1 MNLLDM
7 VTLTR
12 LMQRC
17 NGAPE
22 VVVALIDGPVM
33 SDHADLAGQ
42 NIRLLRHAGRE
53 GCGLAKSAAC
63 RHGTFVAGML
73 VGRRGSAALAISPG
87 CTLLSCPIFGESGP
101 NEPASA
107 TPEALAQAIVEC
119 VDAGARLVNL
129 SLALSPSSLNAQR
142 RLHDALDHA
151 ANRGALVIA
160 AAGNQGMVGSSVL
173 TGHNWVIPVAAC
185 NASGRPTDD
194 TNLGHS
200 IARRGLRAPGEGVP
214 GLGTDGSPRRV
225 SGTSLAAP
233 FVAGAA
239 ALLWSLFPA
248 ASAAQIRHALLDA
261 DRVRPRCLV
270 PPLLDAWAAFEAL
283 ERRLAIPQAA

>member
-7 VTLTR
+7 VSLTR

-17 NGAPE
+17 NGTPE
-22 VVVALIDGPVM
+22 VVIALIDGPVM
-33 SDHADLAGQ
+33 SDHPDLAGQ
-42 NIRLLRHAGRE
+42 NIRLLRHAGGD
-53 GCGLAKSAAC
+53 GCSLASSAAC

-73 VGRRGSAALAISPG
+73 IGRRGSAALAISPS
-87 CTLLSCPIFGESGP
+87 CTLLSRPIFGETGP
-101 NEPASA
+101 AEPASA
-107 TPEALAQAIVEC
+107 TPEALAQAIVDC
-119 VDAGARLVNL
+119 VDAGARLINL

-151 ANRGALVIA
+151 ANRGALIIA

-173 TGHNWVIPVAAC
+173 TGHPWTIPVAAC
-185 NASGRPTDD
+185 NASGRPTSD

-200 IARRGLRAPGEGVP
+200 LARRGLSAPGEGVP
-214 GLGTDGSPRRV
+214 GLGTEGSPRRV

-233 FVAGAA
+233 FVTGTA
-239 ALLWSLFPA
+239 ALLWSLFPM
-248 ASAAQIRHALLDA
+248 ASAAQIRHGLLDA
-261 DRVRPRCLV
+261 DRLRPRSLV

-283 ERRLAIPQAA
+283 GRRLAKPQAA